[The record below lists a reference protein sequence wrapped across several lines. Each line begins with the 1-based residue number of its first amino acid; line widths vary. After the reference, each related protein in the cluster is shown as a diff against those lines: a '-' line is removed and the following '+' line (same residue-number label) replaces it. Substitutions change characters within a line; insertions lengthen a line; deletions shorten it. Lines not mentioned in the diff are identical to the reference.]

1 MTIDNQK
8 AFLGCA
14 RKLNITIKDF
24 FKLYKLNIIIRLAIA
39 RDSKV
44 RLRIG
49 NNIVYPSAYQ
59 VAKIALIY

>member
-8 AFLGCA
+8 AFLSCA

-24 FKLYKLNIIIRLAIA
+24 FKLYKPDIIIRLAIA

-44 RLRIG
+44 CLRIS
-49 NNIVYPSAYQ
+49 NNVVCPSAYQ
-59 VAKIALIY
+59 VARIALII

>member
-24 FKLYKLNIIIRLAIA
+24 FKLYKPDTIIRLAIA

-44 RLRIG
+44 CLRIG
-49 NNIVYPSAYQ
+49 NNVVYLSAY
-59 VAKIALIY
+59 